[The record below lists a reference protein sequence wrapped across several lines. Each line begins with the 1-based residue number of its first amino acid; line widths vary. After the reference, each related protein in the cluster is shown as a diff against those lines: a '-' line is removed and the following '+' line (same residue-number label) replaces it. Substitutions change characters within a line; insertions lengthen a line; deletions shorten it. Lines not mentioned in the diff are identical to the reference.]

1 MISLVKVVQIL
12 HEVFEQLNVP
22 LRLKPYSVIP
32 NRSGEDQAI
41 GGIVQV
47 IHGTKSRDQLGK
59 AGYSKLLQYFLSTF
73 GPADSV
79 EFKAAQVAFANS
91 LAGYAIVCY
100 LMWIKDRHNGN
111 ILIDSIGHLCHIDYG
126 FILGISPGGNLGFET
141 AAFKLTPEMIELL
154 GGFES
159 EVYQTF
165 VQTIIRGF
173 LIARKVRVPILAII
187 SAFADSG
194 LPCFNHKEDNL
205 RRMNDR
211 FFPSKRD
218 SKAATKMH
226 KLIKNAARSSRTYFY
241 DVIQHMQQNIHY

>member
-1 MISLVKVVQIL
+1 MMSLIKVVQIL
-12 HEVFEQLNVP
+12 HEIFEQLKIP

-32 NRSGEDQAI
+32 NRTGEDQAI

-59 AGYSKLLQYFLSTF
+59 AGYSKLIQYFLSTF
-73 GPADSV
+73 GPMDSV

-141 AAFKLTPEMIELL
+141 AAFGL
-154 GGFES
+154 
-159 EVYQTF
+159 Q
-165 VQTIIRGF
+165 
-173 LIARKVRVPILAII
+173 KVVLEI
-187 SAFADSG
+187 
-194 LPCFNHKEDNL
+194 H
-205 RRMNDR
+205 R
-211 FFPSKRD
+211 F
-218 SKAATKMH
+218 T
-226 KLIKNAARSSRTYFY
+226 SRHTYF
-241 DVIQHMQQNIHY
+241 DSNFETVSKQLL